1 MSDPLGVIIPLQIK
15 ALHKGKCVV
24 YISIVQIKVGLID
37 FELPVHSP
45 IATNHQRTILK
56 TIIMRLKA
64 TTLLALCASLPLAL
78 AATIQ
83 IYVREEWKDK
93 AIVAGKNSS
102 HGEMAT
108 MSRATHNEPGSRGVC
123 AGLAGRW
130 QFDFDL
136 LCKTK
141 HYGVAQILFEEP
153 TKGPRPIDV
162 TLGTDV
168 YNVSHNKTC
177 HRLN

>member
-1 MSDPLGVIIPLQIK
+1 
-15 ALHKGKCVV
+15 
-24 YISIVQIKVGLID
+24 
-37 FELPVHSP
+37 
-45 IATNHQRTILK
+45 
-56 TIIMRLKA
+56 MRLKS
-64 TTLLALCASLPLAL
+64 TTLLALCASLPLTM

-83 IYVREEWKDK
+83 IFVPEQWKDTT
-93 AIVAGKNSS
+93 IVTGKNSS

-108 MSRATHNEPGSRGVC
+108 MSRATHNDPGSRGVC

-130 QFDFDL
+130 PFDFDL

-141 HYGVAQILFEEP
+141 HYGVAKILFEEP
-153 TKGPRPIDV
+153 TKEPRPIDM

-168 YNVSHNKTC
+168 YNVSHNKAC